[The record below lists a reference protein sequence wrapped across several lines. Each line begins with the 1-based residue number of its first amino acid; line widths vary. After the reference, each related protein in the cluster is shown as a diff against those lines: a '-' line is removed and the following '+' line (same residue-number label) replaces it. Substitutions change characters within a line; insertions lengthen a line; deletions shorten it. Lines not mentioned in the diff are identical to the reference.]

1 MGHLVDILGA
11 INSTVSASED
21 FRALIE
27 SSLTGATS
35 GSGEPA
41 GEVELWNK
49 IMQSNEDELIV
60 QKRFLADCDPSE
72 RQEYGRDGLI
82 LTGFPSNT
90 DESENDTEDFAYSF
104 NTSMQYVYPS
114 LF

>member
-1 MGHLVDILGA
+1 LGYMGHLVDILGA
-11 INSTVSASED
+11 INSTVSASDE

-27 SSLTGATS
+27 SSLTGATL
-35 GSGEPA
+35 GSGEPTD
-41 GEVELWNK
+41 VEMWNK

-72 RQEYGRDGLI
+72 RQEYGRDGL
-82 LTGFPSNT
+82 LSGFPSNT

-104 NTSMQYVYPS
+104 NTSMQ
-114 LF
+114 